1 MSFIKKYIYLNKEN
15 NNAQSFAAFGW
26 IGLFITVV
34 VAFGNLD
41 NKLEGIGVGILFAIG
56 SFIISFVYEEL
67 SPEKKEKENK
77 AKAKIIEEIYENKD
91 SQEYSLAIK
100 EVKNLIVVCKSYPE
114 MAYEPIE
121 LIKNFMALDYG
132 SSEIQKAVIKRNIQM
147 EYLVENEPEFH
158 NRVNNIVIE
167 DLDWS
172 MKMRPIIQ
180 KDLDNAIKNNDT
192 DKVKSLRIKA
202 AEIGGIDLRH

>member
-1 MSFIKKYIYLNKEN
+1 
-15 NNAQSFAAFGW
+15 
-26 IGLFITVV
+26 
-34 VAFGNLD
+34 
-41 NKLEGIGVGILFAIG
+41 
-56 SFIISFVYEEL
+56 
-67 SPEKKEKENK
+67 
-77 AKAKIIEEIYENKD
+77 
-91 SQEYSLAIK
+91 
-100 EVKNLIVVCKSYPE
+100 